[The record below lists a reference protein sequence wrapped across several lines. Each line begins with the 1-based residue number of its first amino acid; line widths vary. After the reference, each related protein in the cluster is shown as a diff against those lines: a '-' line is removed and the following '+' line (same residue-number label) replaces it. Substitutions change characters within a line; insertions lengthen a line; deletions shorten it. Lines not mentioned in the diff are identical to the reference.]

1 MTFSRKKLDT
11 QILKSV
17 FSDTL
22 ISHILCLLE
31 KIIASSSPT
40 TVPPLNDI
48 TPFFYYVVPSTDTTR
63 SLIHVSLACWNTENH
78 LLAALLNALDPLYR
92 EYIARHPQPELDAYG
107 SSPPLDVVRV
117 IPSICIQSAVLLIII
132 KMTLISFTL
141 FSFWRYY
148 MILLI
153 TPFIRDTE
161 SVLKEFSREQ
171 LSGDS
176 IYFDPQRRYAVLP
189 PNTLTDTP
197 LYPTLKG
204 NYRIDC
210 AYINLGPTS
219 TESFLARQ
227 ASPN

>member
-78 LLAALLNALDPLYR
+78 LQAALLNALDPLYR

-107 SSPPLDVVRV
+107 AFPPLDVVALYLKSV
-117 IPSICIQSAVLLIII
+117 SECGFTNYHQDDTNKFHPFQLLA
-132 KMTLISFTL
+132 LLHDPFNHSFL
-141 FSFWRYY
+141 S
-148 MILLI
+148 MIL
-153 TPFIRDTE
+153 
-161 SVLKEFSREQ
+161 S
-171 LSGDS
+171 LS
-176 IYFDPQRRYAVLP
+176 
-189 PNTLTDTP
+189 
-197 LYPTLKG
+197 
-204 NYRIDC
+204 
-210 AYINLGPTS
+210 
-219 TESFLARQ
+219 
-227 ASPN
+227 